1 VLNRFLIIFALC
13 AGATSA
19 SAGEAPTCTVTSGG
33 NAQIYADADMK
44 KELRE
49 VRDFDGV
56 SFRTVK
62 WLDAKSGRVWQG
74 RLYDAAGKQ
83 PFPRDTFIDAMQ
95 WDCD

>member
-1 VLNRFLIIFALC
+1 
-13 AGATSA
+13 
-19 SAGEAPTCTVTSGG
+19 
-33 NAQIYADADMK
+33 MK

>member
-1 VLNRFLIIFALC
+1 MKRFLIILAFC
-13 AGATSA
+13 TGAA
-19 SAGEAPTCTVTSGG
+19 SAFAAETPTCTVTSGSD
-33 NAQIYADADMK
+33 AQIYADAEK
-44 KELRE
+44 KKDLRD

-62 WLDAKSGRVWQG
+62 WLETKSGRVWQG

-83 PFPRDTFIDAMQ
+83 PFPRDTFIDPMQ